1 MIIVSYLTE
10 NFIIETLK
18 YTDSRL
24 KNFLEELCVYNEH
37 LFFVCEPK
45 WNWASIKKKKPE
57 NTKQTNLT
65 LWATYLRK
73 LKGLGRLKDHQFIK
87 DYYKEKDIDKGIDR
101 ERFIKNSFKEKVFY
115 LSFKDFYI
123 KKSYLKMESLGD
135 DLDQITFN
143 IKCLLKENIE
153 PTLNIKNLED
163 REPFLR

>member
-10 NFIIETLK
+10 NFILETLK
-18 YTDSRL
+18 YTDTRL
-24 KNFLEELCVYNEH
+24 KMFLEDLCVVNEH
-37 LFFVCEPK
+37 IFFVREPK

-57 NTKQTNLT
+57 DVKQTNLT
-65 LWATYLRK
+65 LWATYLRN
-73 LKGLGRLKDHQFIK
+73 LKSLGRLKDHQFIK

-135 DLDQITFN
+135 NLDQITFN
-143 IKCLLKENIE
+143 IKCLLKENIA
-153 PTLNIKNLED
+153 PTLNI
-163 REPFLR
+163 